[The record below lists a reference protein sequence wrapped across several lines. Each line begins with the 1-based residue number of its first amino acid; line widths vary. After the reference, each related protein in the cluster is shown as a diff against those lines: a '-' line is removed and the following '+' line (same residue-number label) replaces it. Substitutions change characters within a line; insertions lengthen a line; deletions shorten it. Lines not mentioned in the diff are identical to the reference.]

1 MPLTHPPQNHQP
13 PCATVD
19 TVILTIKNNQLQ
31 VLIIKRKHEPFKHMW
46 SLVGGIV
53 DVKHDQSLEDTAQRK
68 LLEKTNI
75 TAPYL
80 EQYQTIG
87 NAHRDPRGFSTST
100 IYFALIHADSLEL
113 HPGKG
118 ALEIK
123 WSSIKDNHIQEPLA
137 FDHAEILAGC
147 LERIRS
153 KVMYTTLPVYLLPKT
168 FTLSELQQTYEIIMD
183 KKIERKSF
191 HRRMLG
197 ANLLQK
203 TGENKYSGRRPA
215 AMYELIN
222 RDNAHYFSR
231 NIGQSF

>member
-1 MPLTHPPQNHQP
+1 MMSLNHPPLR
-13 PCATVD
+13 ATVD
-19 TVILTIKNNQLQ
+19 TVALTIKNHQLQ
-31 VLIIKRKHEPFKHMW
+31 VLITKRKDEPFCERW
-46 SLVGGIV
+46 SLVGDLV
-53 DVKHDQSLEDTAQRK
+53 DAQIDKSLEETAQRTLVESIGVK
-68 LLEKTNI
+68 AL
-75 TAPYL
+75 YL

-100 IYFALIHADSLEL
+100 IYFALIHADSVHLQ
-113 HPGKG
+113 PGKG

-123 WSSIKDNHIQEPLA
+123 WSSIKDNQIQEPLA

-153 KVMYTTLPVYLLPKT
+153 KVMYTTLPVYLLPQA
-168 FTLSELQQTYEIIMD
+168 FTLSELQQAYEIIMA

-203 TGENKYSGRRPA
+203 TGENKHSGRRPA